1 LLHIEN
7 RDYKADILK
16 ILAQEG
22 EIIGFNTLKE
32 MGSFHPN
39 RLKAHLDELEKSG
52 DVAINRTRREFV
64 YSYIAPRIEE
74 NYHKLTQDLRDVER
88 SLKNPELKPDEKIL
102 LLSNFVKLAFYH
114 QDTLRIFSLWP
125 EGTEFTKQQYK
136 IIEKFQGDL
145 ARDLKTKLSQL
156 SDVEKARVLN
166 VILSN
171 YKEKPHLLSLSRY
184 REITHKPTAK
194 EKREQK
200 LATELYLQKE
210 YEKRDSKCLL
220 CNEKMPKN
228 YKDGDKHMEQH
239 LDQLER
245 HVEDIPLLFKQ
256 LGKIRK
262 KQKKLKK

>member
-200 LATELYLQKE
+200 LATDNNNSRKE
-210 YEKRDSKCLL
+210 HS
-220 CNEKMPKN
+220 
-228 YKDGDKHMEQH
+228 
-239 LDQLER
+239 ER
-245 HVEDIPLLFKQ
+245 
-256 LGKIRK
+256 RT
-262 KQKKLKK
+262 